1 MSNSRPYIG
10 KDGNRYSDIYER
22 DAANTRYD
30 QRQKLIE
37 EQQEANR
44 LAKEQNER
52 IKNGGYTDSE
62 MIINSINSSILFQI
76 SKKHYQSEISN
87 GLAVFILILYVV
99 AIISSFI
106 VGFTSTVNNA
116 YIKYI
121 IGGTIFIHIYL
132 KICIYI
138 MEKSITKNE
147 KRINTS
153 NQKNKV
159 NKNLK
164 LENQI
169 TINLENSEDKLLK
182 DSIEIVIK
190 SGQASISFLQ
200 RELNISYSKAQ
211 EIINKMEEEGIISK
225 SQANIPRE
233 VLITES
239 EWEKIKIY
247 KNKKY

>member
-1 MSNSRPYIG
+1 MSKSRPYIG

-52 IKNGGYTDSE
+52 IKNGGYTDGE
-62 MIINSINSSILFQI
+62 IILNSLQQKALYYIER
-76 SKKHYQSEISN
+76 KRYKSEISN
-87 GLAVFILILYVV
+87 NIMVFIMILYLAAVIGSI
-99 AIISSFI
+99 AIFTTSS
-106 VGFTSTVNNA
+106 NYN
-116 YIKYI
+116 KYI
-121 IGGTIFIHIYL
+121 MFIIIGTIFIHIYL
-132 KICIYI
+132 KFCIYI

-147 KRINTS
+147 KKINTY
-153 NQKNKV
+153 NNEKKE
-159 NKNLK
+159 NKNLELEK
-164 LENQI
+164 LS
-169 TINLENSEDKLLK
+169 TINLENIEDKLLK

-200 RELNISYSKAQ
+200 RKLNLSYSKAQ
-211 EIINKMEEEGIISK
+211 EIINIMEEKGIISK
-225 SQANIPRE
+225 SHANIPRE

-239 EWEKIKIY
+239 EWEKIK
-247 KNKKY
+247 NK